1 MVALEQWI
9 SYNFGY
15 MQVDRISNSLKTITV
30 DLSNNRVQLF
40 SNLSAVIAF
49 LRDNLIALLLNF

>member
-15 MQVDRISNSLKTITV
+15 MQVDRISNGLKTITV

-49 LRDNLIALLLNF
+49 LRDNMIALLLNF